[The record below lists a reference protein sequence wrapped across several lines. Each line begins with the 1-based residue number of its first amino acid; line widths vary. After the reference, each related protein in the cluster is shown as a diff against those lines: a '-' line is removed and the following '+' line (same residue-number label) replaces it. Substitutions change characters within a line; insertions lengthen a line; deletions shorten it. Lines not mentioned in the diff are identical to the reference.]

1 MMVVSNT
8 EWQADI
14 NWEDS
19 SKYFTLQLAMVSV
32 VYVYVCVCVCVCVC
46 DHAVPLLVCIVYIKE
61 WVQNGSICFVYLIAL
76 GTILLSSVDI
86 NM

>member
-32 VYVYVCVCVCVCVC
+32 VYVYVCVC